1 MSVRPDLPEGT
12 FTLGGGLEVRRLAFG
27 AMRVTG
33 PDVWG
38 DPPDRAEALR
48 VLRRAV
54 ELGVGLIDTA
64 DNYGPEVSERLIAEA
79 LHPYPAG
86 LVIATKGGVV
96 RTASRG
102 WDSDGRPAH
111 IRAACEASLRR
122 LRLER
127 IDLYQLHGVD
137 DHVPLEETMGAFAEL
152 RAEGKIRF
160 VGLSNVD
167 LQELER
173 ARRVVPIVSV
183 QNHYH
188 LAERRSEPVLQAC
201 ARLGMAF
208 LCYFPLADGK
218 LARAGGAVRRVAERH
233 GATPAQ
239 VALAGLLAHSPN
251 VIPIPGTGR
260 VAHLEENMQAA
271 ALQLTAEDLRDLKL
285 R

>member
-1 MSVRPDLPEGT
+1 MSERPRPPEGT
-12 FTLGGGLEVRRLAFG
+12 FTLGGDLEVRRLAFG

-38 DPPDRAEALR
+38 EPADRAAALR
-48 VLRRAV
+48 VLRRTV
-54 ELGVGLIDTA
+54 ELGVGLLDTA
-64 DNYGPEVSERLIAEA
+64 DNYGPEVSENLIAEA

-102 WDSDGRPAH
+102 WDSDGRPEH
-111 IRAACEASLRR
+111 IRAACEGSLRR

-127 IDLYQLHGVD
+127 IDLYQLHGPD
-137 DHVPLEETMGAFAEL
+137 DRVPFEETMGAFAAL
-152 RAEGKIRF
+152 RAEGKIRH

-167 LQELER
+167 ARQLER

-188 LAERRSEPVLQAC
+188 LVNRRSDAVLDAC
-201 ARLGMAF
+201 AAAGLAF
-208 LCYFPLADGK
+208 LAYFPLADGR
-218 LARAGGAVRRVAERH
+218 LTRAGGPVARVAARH

-239 VALAGLLAHSPN
+239 VALAWLLWRAPN
-251 VIPIPGTGR
+251 VLPIPGTGS

-271 ALQLTAEDLRDLKL
+271 ALQLDAADLDEL
-285 R
+285 RLR